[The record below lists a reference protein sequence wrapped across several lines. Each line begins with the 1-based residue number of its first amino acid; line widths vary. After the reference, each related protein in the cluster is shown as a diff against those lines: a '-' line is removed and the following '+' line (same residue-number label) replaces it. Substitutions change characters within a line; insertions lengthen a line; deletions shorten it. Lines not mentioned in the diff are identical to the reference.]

1 MRELAIL
8 TFVSLDGVMQSP
20 RMPDED
26 LSGGFTEGGWANP
39 CWDNVMESVG
49 EVAMSQPYD
58 VLLGRTTY
66 DSFAPG
72 FSGSESP
79 LNSATKYVVSS
90 RPIDKAWKPAIK
102 ISGDVP
108 AEIDALKAED
118 GPLLQVHGSHSL
130 IQLLLQ
136 HRLIDEYRIWTFP
149 IVLGAGKRLFGEG
162 AIPVSLELQRSEALS
177 SGATMSVYRN
187 ATATI

>member
-20 RMPDED
+20 KVPDED
-26 LSGGFTEGGWANP
+26 SSGGFTEGGWADP

-49 EVAMSQPYD
+49 QVAMSQPYD

-66 DSFAPG
+66 DSFKPA
-72 FSGSESP
+72 FSGSDSP
-79 LNSATKYVVSS
+79 LDSATKYVVTSQ
-90 RPIDKAWKPAIK
+90 PIDKAWEPTIEINGDIQAAI
-102 ISGDVP
+102 I
-108 AEIDALKAED
+108 ALKAED
-118 GPLLQVHGSHSL
+118 GPLLQVHGSHGL
-130 IQLLLQ
+130 IQFLHE

-162 AIPVSLELQRSEALS
+162 SIPANLELQRSEALS

-187 ATATI
+187 AF

>member
-20 RMPDED
+20 KVPDED

-66 DSFAPG
+66 DAFAPA

-79 LNSATKYVVSS
+79 LDSATKYVVSS
-90 RPIDKAWKPAIK
+90 RPIDKAWKPTIK

-108 AEIDALKAED
+108 AAIDALKAED
-118 GPLLQVHGSHSL
+118 GPLLQVHGSHGL

-136 HRLIDEYRIWTFP
+136 HRLVDEYRIWTFP

-162 AIPVSLELQRSEALS
+162 SIPVNLELQRSEALS

-187 ATATI
+187 AF